1 MSEQKVSLLAI
12 QTGDYL
18 LKFNGRTLVMGILN
32 VTPDSFSDGGMFLE
46 KDKAVARGIAL
57 ANEGA
62 DIIDVGGEST
72 RPGAD
77 PVSLQEELDRV
88 IPVIS
93 ELTDSIDVPI
103 SVDTY
108 KSDVAREAISAGASM
123 INDISGLRFDKEMA
137 NFAAEKEVAVVLM
150 HIKGSPRNMQ
160 LDPQYDNM
168 LEEIKNYLS
177 ESIEIGI
184 KAGIDKSKIIVDPGI
199 GFGKKIEDNFELIKN
214 LGYFREL
221 GHPILVGPSRKSFL
235 WKTLSRAPSDTL
247 EATTAAVTA
256 SILYGADIVRVHDV
270 KEISGAIKIADLISN
285 SPELN

>member
-1 MSEQKVSLLAI
+1 
-12 QTGDYL
+12 
-18 LKFNGRTLVMGILN
+18 MGILN

-62 DIIDVGGEST
+62 DIIDIGGEST

-93 ELTDSIDVPI
+93 ELTNSIDVPI

-137 NFAAEKEVAVVLM
+137 NLAAEKEVPVVLM
-150 HIKGSPRNMQ
+150 HIKGSPRDMQ
-160 LDPQYDNM
+160 SDPQYDDM

-177 ESIEIGI
+177 ESIDIGI
-184 KAGIDKSKIIVDPGI
+184 QAGIDKSKIIVDPGI

-214 LGYFREL
+214 LGFFR
-221 GHPILVGPSRKSFL
+221 S
-235 WKTLSRAPSDTL
+235 
-247 EATTAAVTA
+247 
-256 SILYGADIVRVHDV
+256 
-270 KEISGAIKIADLISN
+270 
-285 SPELN
+285 